1 MADSKWDR
9 ELAKIDRQLESV
21 SDEALFPTKPNASPA
36 ARAETA
42 AVRSKTSTLGVVARL
57 LLAIALAVGIM
68 FWPYDARCGLQLA
81 YYLAAVVAVTAAGVW
96 SAVWSWRH
104 RSGRAHTLSLLLIGW
119 GLVLGAMEVLPRIG
133 YAAPTLETP
142 ATWTCG

>member
-1 MADSKWDR
+1 MAESKWEK

-21 SDEALFPTKPNASPA
+21 SDEALFPTKANASPA

-42 AVRSKTSTLGVVARL
+42 AVPTKTSTLGVLARL
-57 LLAIALAVGIM
+57 LLAIALAVAIM

-81 YYLAAVVAVTAAGVW
+81 YYLAAVGAVTASGVW

-119 GLVLGAMEVLPRIG
+119 GLVLGAMEILPRVG
-133 YAAPTLETP
+133 YAAPTLERP
-142 ATWTCG
+142 ATWSCG

>member
-1 MADSKWDR
+1 MADSKWDK

-21 SDEALFPTKPNASPA
+21 SDEALCPTKANASPA

-42 AVRSKTSTLGVVARL
+42 AVRSKTSTLGVLARL
-57 LLAIALAVGIM
+57 LLATGLAVGIM

-81 YYLAAVVAVTAAGVW
+81 YYLAAILAVTASGVW

-104 RSGRAHTLSLLLIGW
+104 RSGRAHTLSLLLIVG

-133 YAAPTLETP
+133 YAAPTLERPSTGS
-142 ATWTCG
+142 CG

>member
-21 SDEALFPTKPNASPA
+21 SDEALFPAKPNASPA

-42 AVRSKTSTLGVVARL
+42 AVRSKTATLGVLARL
-57 LLAIALAVGIM
+57 LLATALAVGIM
-68 FWPYDARCGLQLA
+68 FWPYEARCGLQLA
-81 YYLAAVVAVTAAGVW
+81 YYLAAVTAVTASGVW

-119 GLVLGAMEVLPRIG
+119 GLVLGAMEILPRIG
-133 YAAPTLETP
+133 YAAPTLERP

>member
-1 MADSKWDR
+1 MADAKWDR

-36 ARAETA
+36 ARAEIA
-42 AVRSKTSTLGVVARL
+42 EKRSRTSTLGVVARL
-57 LLAIALAVGIM
+57 LLATAGAVGIM

-81 YYLAAVVAVTAAGVW
+81 YYLAAILVVTGAGVW

-104 RSGRAHTLSLLLIGW
+104 HSGRAHTLSLLLIGW

-133 YAAPTLETP
+133 YAAPSLDTP
-142 ATWTCG
+142 STWTCG

>member
-42 AVRSKTSTLGVVARL
+42 AVRSKTSTLGVLARL
-57 LLAIALAVGIM
+57 LLATALAVGIM
-68 FWPYDARCGLQLA
+68 FWPYEARCGLQLA
-81 YYLAAVVAVTAAGVW
+81 YYLAAIAAVTASGVW

-119 GLVLGAMEVLPRIG
+119 GLVLGAMEVLPRVG
-133 YAAPTLETP
+133 YAAPTLERP

>member
-1 MADSKWDR
+1 MAESKWDR

-57 LLAIALAVGIM
+57 LLATALAVGIM
-68 FWPYDARCGLQLA
+68 FWPYEARCGLQLA
-81 YYLAAVVAVTAAGVW
+81 YYLAAIAAVTASGVW

-119 GLVLGAMEVLPRIG
+119 GLVLGAMEILPRIG
-133 YAAPTLETP
+133 YAAPTLDRP

>member
-1 MADSKWDR
+1 MAESKWDR

-42 AVRSKTSTLGVVARL
+42 AVRSKTATLGVLAWL
-57 LLAIALAVGIM
+57 LLATALAVGIM
-68 FWPYDARCGLQLA
+68 FWPYEARCGLQLA
-81 YYLAAVVAVTAAGVW
+81 YYLAAVAAVTASGVW

-119 GLVLGAMEVLPRIG
+119 GLVLGAIEVLPRVG
-133 YAAPTLETP
+133 YAAPTLERP

>member
-1 MADSKWDR
+1 MAESKWDR
-9 ELAKIDRQLESV
+9 ELAKIDKQLESV

-57 LLAIALAVGIM
+57 LLATALAVGIM

-119 GLVLGAMEVLPRIG
+119 GIVLGAMEVLPRIG